1 MKISK
6 TKILTILVS
15 LIGILNYEQSKI
27 NSDIIS
33 TWKFIE
39 NKTESNQNKI
49 DVGELVIYGDDGE
62 IEKSVTEKGK
72 NYKSNDK
79 NFIYIKIDKNFITQ
93 YYYGNAYR
101 YKYTLKDNTIKLG
114 QYVLNIVSLTEEILT
129 LMGEKELKFEKVE
142 IDLSSYRLYKNKE
155 PVYGLF
161 NPLILFSYPN
171 G

>member
-49 DVGELVIYGDDGE
+49 DENNSYTELWCVN
-62 IEKSVTEKGK
+62 S
-72 NYKSNDK
+72 
-79 NFIYIKIDKNFITQ
+79 
-93 YYYGNAYR
+93 
-101 YKYTLKDNTIKLG
+101 
-114 QYVLNIVSLTEEILT
+114 SL
-129 LMGEKELKFEKVE
+129 
-142 IDLSSYRLYKNKE
+142 
-155 PVYGLF
+155 
-161 NPLILFSYPN
+161 
-171 G
+171 